1 MIESLK
7 LRIRADVPIAVC
19 LSGGVDSSALASIL
33 VKHFNYKTKTFSI
46 IDEDERYDESIN
58 IKHTLSDLKCENI
71 SINLDKKNFLD
82 NLKKQ
87 IFYHDAPVATIS
99 YHVHSLLANSI
110 NDNGFKVAI
119 SGTAADELY
128 TGYYDHYLQHLH
140 SCRDLDSFNEN
151 LNAWE
156 THVKNNIRNS
166 NFKSPNLYTIN
177 PNNRDHI
184 FDGRKEIQNFLVN
197 ESKFNFFEENY
208 DKDILTNRRLNE
220 LFYEITPLILNQEDL
235 NCMQYSVENRSP
247 FLDTNLF
254 NFMFSIPN
262 EFLIK
267 NGFAKYIL
275 RESLSG
281 ILNNAV
287 RSDRKKKGFNASIN
301 TLVDFKNK
309 DTIEYLMNDQSQI
322 FELIDRKKIQNL
334 FKKNE
339 TPNHLSKF
347 LFSFI
352 SSKIFLDQNN
362 NLE

>member
-1 MIESLK
+1 MRPNFWLK
-7 LRIRADVPIAVC
+7 NLTKYHDGPIA
-19 LSGGVDSSALASIL
+19 
-33 VKHFNYKTKTFSI
+33 
-46 IDEDERYDESIN
+46 
-58 IKHTLSDLKCENI
+58 TLSYYIHSFLSENI
-71 SINLDKKNFLD
+71 SKND
-82 NLKKQ
+82 
-87 IFYHDAPVATIS
+87 YR
-99 YHVHSLLANSI
+99 
-110 NDNGFKVAI
+110 VAI
-119 SGTAADELY
+119 SGTGAAELF

-140 SCRDLDSFNEN
+140 SCRDLNSYNEN
-151 LNAWE
+151 LKAWE
-156 THVKNNIRNS
+156 THVKKNIRNS
-166 NFKSPNLYTIN
+166 NFKNPNLYTIN
-177 PNNRDHI
+177 PDYRDHI

-287 RSDRKKKGFNASIN
+287 RSYRKKNICW
-301 TLVDFKNK
+301 
-309 DTIEYLMNDQSQI
+309 
-322 FELIDRKKIQNL
+322 RR
-334 FKKNE
+334 
-339 TPNHLSKF
+339 
-347 LFSFI
+347 FI
-352 SSKIFLDQNN
+352 
-362 NLE
+362 